1 MQDMF
6 KSLGPLGGSFAK
18 QYKKMMEELQRL
30 EEQLAEERIEAS
42 AGGGMV
48 KAVASGKGELLEIT
62 ISPEVVDAN
71 DVEMLQDLVLAA
83 VREALEEAEKRRTE
97 VLSQITGGILP
108 I

>member
-1 MQDMF
+1 MKDLF
-6 KSLGPLGGSFAK
+6 KSLGPLSGVFAK

-30 EEQLAEERIEAS
+30 EEQLGEERIEAT

-62 ISPEVVDAN
+62 ISPEVVDPN
-71 DVEMLQDLVLAA
+71 DVEMLQDMVLAA
-83 VREALEEAEKRRTE
+83 VREALEEAEKKRAE
-97 VLSQITGGILP
+97 VLSQLTGGILP

>member
-1 MQDMF
+1 MF